1 MEKEIKMEK
10 EALKKLKEIVNDVKV
25 AMMCTLMDEEKITS
39 RPMSTAQIDDQG
51 AIWFFTNDTSS
62 KAQQIEDQYELVLC
76 YSKPSDNTYATV
88 HGRAK
93 IVEDKDK
100 INDLWNP
107 LLKAWFP
114 KGKDDPDLALIR
126 VDPHHAEY
134 WDDSSSRMV
143 TFLKIAAASV
153 TGGTYEGGEYGEL
166 NL

>member
-1 MEKEIKMEK
+1 MEKEIKLDK
-10 EALKKLKEIVNDVKV
+10 EALDKLQKIVNEVKV

-39 RPMSTAQIDDQG
+39 RPMSTAKIDDQG
-51 AIWFFTNDTSS
+51 AIWFFTNDSSS
-62 KAQQIEDQYELVLC
+62 KARQIEDQYELVLC
-76 YSKPSDNTYATV
+76 YSKPSANTYATV

-93 IVEDKDK
+93 IMEDQEK
-100 INDLWNP
+100 IDELWNP

-114 KGKDDPDLALIR
+114 KGKEDPDLALIR

-134 WDDSSSRMV
+134 WDDNSSRMI

-153 TGGTYEGGEYGEL
+153 TGEPYGSGKYGEL